1 MICFL
6 TTVHCYNEQ
15 NWTWIPPRC
24 YFWQED
30 DQIYGRQDRPFS
42 TKFESEPLY
51 QWYAKDKII
60 RNNRQLSTSDV
71 SGSGDDTESSTDE
84 SVSGELVHGLVV
96 DL

>member
-1 MICFL
+1 MKTSGIAPHHDL
-6 TTVHCYNEQ
+6 
-15 NWTWIPPRC
+15 
-24 YFWQED
+24 WQAD
-30 DQIYGRQDRPFS
+30 DQIYGRQDRVYS

-84 SVSGELVHGLVV
+84 SVSGERRWFSFWW
-96 DL
+96 